1 MSALS
6 LSLCMI
12 VKNEE
17 RNLERCLA
25 SVQGL
30 VDEIVLVDTGST
42 DRTVEISEA
51 HGAKIY
57 HHTWQDGFSL
67 ARNIS
72 LEHASEDWVLI
83 LDADEELQAETR
95 PRIKPLL
102 SETDADAITVRVRN
116 FSPPGDYTEY
126 QDSWQVRLFRNKPEY
141 RYEQSVHNQITSSI
155 LSAGGKIVQVDTLTW
170 LHYGYMERNVQGG
183 NDRYQRSLKMLEQA
197 IAQSPQSAY
206 LNAKLGILYYLL
218 GNYPLAY
225 AYLERLFTE
234 LDASQIG
241 IESLTEAIIT
251 LALVALNQQHYDLV
265 IRCTQ
270 ACIELAAENPNTLLY
285 AKGLLARGYA
295 EQGKH
300 YLQAA
305 EQNLAK
311 CGDDVQI
318 MAGFRPDQLQQGLQ
332 FLRQARQQYEQLQQQ
347 PGLKPEMRDKI
358 ISDLN
363 LCQDMIAG
371 VEDFLASYIGAL
383 RNDTGNS

>member
-25 SVQGL
+25 SVQGV

-57 HHTWQDGFSL
+57 HHTWQDDFSL

-72 LEHASEDWVLI
+72 LEHACENWVLI
-83 LDADEELQAETR
+83 LDADEELEITTR
-95 PRIKPLL
+95 PLIKPFL
-102 SETDADAITVRVRN
+102 SASDADAIRVRVRS
-116 FSPPGDYTEY
+116 FSPPGEYPEY

-197 IAQSPQSAY
+197 VAQSPKSAY
-206 LNAKLGILYYLL
+206 LNAKLGILYYHL
-218 GNYPLAY
+218 GNHPLAY
-225 AYLERLFTE
+225 SYLKRLFTE
-234 LDASQIG
+234 LDTSQLD
-241 IESLTEAIIT
+241 IESLINALVA
-251 LALVALNQQHYDLV
+251 LALVALNQQHYDLA
-265 IRCTQ
+265 IRSAQ
-270 ACIELAAENPNTLLY
+270 SCIELTLDDTSTLLFV
-285 AKGLLARGYA
+285 KGLLARAYA

-300 YLQAA
+300 YLQAT
-305 EQNLAK
+305 EQNLARS
-311 CGDDVQI
+311 GDDARI
-318 MAGFRPDQLQQGLQ
+318 MAGFRPDHLQQGLQ

-383 RNDTGNS
+383 SNDTGNS

>member
-1 MSALS
+1 MPDLS

-17 RNLERCLA
+17 HNLERCLA

-30 VDEIVLVDTGST
+30 VDEIILVDTGSS
-42 DRTVEISEA
+42 DRTLEIAKA
-51 HGAKIY
+51 HGAKIFY
-57 HHTWQDGFSL
+57 HTWQENFSL

-72 LEHASEDWVLI
+72 LEPASGDWILY
-83 LDADEELQAETR
+83 LDADEELEIATR
-95 PRIKPLL
+95 PLIKALL
-102 SETDADAITVRVRN
+102 NTTEADAITVRVRN
-116 FSPPGDYTEY
+116 FNPPGDYFEY
-126 QDSWQVRLFRNKPEY
+126 QDSWQVRLWRNRPQY
-141 RYEQSVHNQITSSI
+141 RFEQSVHNQIAPAI
-155 LSAGGKIVQVDTLTW
+155 WRGGGKIIQDDTLTW
-170 LHYGYMERNVQGG
+170 LHYGYMERGVQGTD
-183 NDRYQRSLKMLEQA
+183 DRYQRSLKMLEQA
-197 IAQSPQSAY
+197 VARSPQSAY

-225 AYLERLFTE
+225 AYLKRLFTE

-241 IESLTEAIIT
+241 IESLTEAMIT

-318 MAGFRPDQLQQGLQ
+318 MAGFRPDHLQQGLQ
-332 FLRQARQQYEQLQQQ
+332 FLREARQQYQQLQQQ
-347 PGLKPEMRDKI
+347 PGLKPEMSDKVTA
-358 ISDLN
+358 DLN
-363 LCQDMIAG
+363 LCQEMIAG
-371 VEDFLASYIGAL
+371 VEDFLTRQIGAV
-383 RNDTGNS
+383 